1 MAKEIEPKLQTI
13 GVYLKK
19 ADIFRIPEYQRAYSW
34 DIANCDK
41 LWQDIE
47 TYISQDAED
56 PYFFGTIII
65 DCSKEGY
72 LNLIDGQ
79 QRTTTFLLLLKA
91 MYLRITEVLASMAET
106 EEAAGLK
113 RSLQQSLD
121 SIFEILYRADVR
133 KQIEIERDWN
143 KAKNVKILENDSINE
158 LYKDELKNIVEAKTF
173 ADAEKAVYKYPRK
186 QKDNKYTNFFRNFK
200 SFYEKLLAYQES
212 NLDVFVNGFLNKCQ
226 IIEIKSWQIEQAIT
240 MFNSLNSTGM
250 PLSDADIISAQLF
263 SKAPE
268 NIDFK
273 SIWESII
280 RQADAL
286 SQKKVVN
293 IDSVLQQFMYIN
305 RAKNHEYEVGQLT
318 TPGVRKYY
326 TVLQPYLLDNPI
338 DLCNKFDQILKI
350 WSKIQEYPITKLLL
364 KFNENFKLFL
374 ISYLFRVPDNEITK
388 ESITPIMECLLRL
401 FALLEVGES
410 GFSSRNF
417 KTFLFNENFKL
428 VDSEYSIDAIKADFD
443 RHINANWNKD
453 DVIADLKE
461 YDKNILVYLNEYIYA
476 KEHPCLP
483 FDFIPEKV
491 NIEHIMPASGH
502 NIETIRV
509 DAGMTKEEFND
520 MVNLLGNKILLEEDI
535 NKHIGNDWFK
545 TKKGTL
551 VQDKNGYLGSSFGI
565 ALSLSKYTSDKW
577 GKTDIEKAN
586 CKAAER
592 ICRFIFN
599 EKETGANNERQ
610 H

>member
-1 MAKEIEPKLQTI
+1 MAKEIEPKLQAI

-34 DIANCDK
+34 NTTNCDK

-47 TYISQDAED
+47 TYIAQDAED

-65 DCSKEGY
+65 DCSKDGY

-91 MYLRITEVLASMAET
+91 MHLRITEVLCSMADT
-106 EEAAGLK
+106 DEAAGLK

-133 KQIEIERDWN
+133 KQIEIDKDWN
-143 KAKNVKILENDSINE
+143 KAKNVKILENVSINE
-158 LYKDELKNIVEAKTF
+158 LYKDELKNIIEARTF
-173 ADAEKAVYKYPRK
+173 VDAEKAVYKFPRK

-200 SFYEKLLAYQES
+200 SFYEKLHAYQES
-212 NLDVFVNGFLNKCQ
+212 NLDVLANGFLNKCQ

-268 NIDFK
+268 TVDFK
-273 SIWESII
+273 SIWEPII
-280 RQADAL
+280 RQADELA
-286 SQKKVVN
+286 QRKVVN

-305 RAKNHEYEVGQLT
+305 RAKKHEYEEGQLT

-326 TVLQPYLLDNPI
+326 TVLRPSLLDNPVDI
-338 DLCNKFDQILKI
+338 CGNFDKILKI
-350 WSKIQEYPITKLLL
+350 WNKIQDYPITKLLL

-374 ISYLFRVPDNEITK
+374 IAYLFRVSEDEISE
-388 ESITPIMECLLRL
+388 ESIRPIMECLLRL
-401 FALLEVGES
+401 FALLEVGEF
-410 GFSSRNF
+410 GFSSRYF

-428 VDSEYSIDAIKADFD
+428 VDSEYPIESIKADFD
-443 RHINANWNKD
+443 RHINTTWD
-453 DVIADLKE
+453 RDEVVADLKE
-461 YDKNILVYLNEYIYA
+461 YDKNILVYLNEYIFA
-476 KEHPCLP
+476 KEHGLA
-483 FDFIPEKV
+483 FDFTAEKV
-491 NIEHIMPASGH
+491 NVEHIMPASGH

-509 DAGMTKEEFND
+509 DAGMTKEEFDD

-535 NKHIGNDWFK
+535 NKHIGMDWFK

-551 VQDKNGYLGSSFGI
+551 VQDKKGYVGSRFGI
-565 ALSLSKYTSDKW
+565 ASALSAYPSDKW
-577 GKTDIEKAN
+577 GKNDIESAN
-586 CKAAER
+586 QKAAER
-592 ICRFIFN
+592 ISRFIFN
-599 EKETGANNERQ
+599 TPKRNRTI
-610 H
+610 